1 MQHAKTISCDLQLPP
16 APEWRTSPF
25 PGMLLGMQWGSSS
38 NIHACN
44 PMNQASQESHGHL
57 HATMKH
63 ILYPLPYMCAGNVHK
78 GQGCEQHMNKAS
90 QQQAIQSIDPSGNS
104 LSMHS

>member
-25 PGMLLGMQWGSSS
+25 RGMLHGMQWGSSS

-44 PMNQASQESHGHL
+44 PMNQASKESRGHL
-57 HATMKH
+57 HATMKNH
-63 ILYPLPYMCAGNVHK
+63 PLPYMSPGNMHE
-78 GQGCEQHMNKAS
+78 GQGCEQCMNKTS
-90 QQQAIQSIDPSGNS
+90 QQQAIQAIHSSGNS
-104 LSMHS
+104 LSMHL